1 MVMILEINDAGF
13 AYENAAASVFENVRM
28 SVESGKVLCILGPN
42 GVGKTSLLKC
52 IAGLLPLT
60 SGTIRCKGK
69 KLSRLKQNQIAQV
82 MAYVPQIHYP
92 VFSYSVFE
100 TVLMGRTP
108 FLGFFSFPE
117 PKDEQVAVSAIEA
130 LGITHLSNKA
140 YTQISGGERQLVMF
154 ARALAQEPE
163 VIILDEPTF
172 HLDYGNQVK
181 ILSLIHQLSRRG
193 TAVIMTSH
201 NPDHAF
207 MIADKVGIMF
217 DRNIQ
222 GFECPETAVTEQ
234 ILHRIYGIR
243 VRLQDDPDFG
253 KICVPAL
260 TKCSEPGQM
269 PGSACRL

>member
-1 MVMILEINDAGF
+1 MILEVNNAGF
-13 AYENAAASVFENVRM
+13 TYENAKTSVFENVRM

-52 IAGLLPLT
+52 IAGLLPL
-60 SGTIRCKGK
+60 SAGTIHCKGK
-69 KLSRLKQNQIAQV
+69 ELSRLKQNRIAKV

-92 VFSYSVFE
+92 VFAYSVFE

-108 FLGFFSFPE
+108 YLGFFSFPE
-117 PKDEQVAVSAIEA
+117 PKDEQVAESAIEA
-130 LGITHLSNKA
+130 LGITHLSDKA

-163 VIILDEPTF
+163 VIILDEPTS

-181 ILSLIHQLSRRG
+181 ILSLIRQLSRKG
-193 TAVIMTSH
+193 AAVIMTSH

-217 DRNIQ
+217 ERNIH
-222 GFECPETAVTEQ
+222 GFEHPRTAVTEQ
-234 ILHRIYGIR
+234 VLNRIYGIR
-243 VRLQDDPDFG
+243 VRLQDDPVFG

-269 PGSACRL
+269 PGSVYRL